1 MTVQERDTVERE
13 LIQLKNAALV
23 LETEISGRRNALQG
37 LQEMIVKRQRILAEN
52 AAAHPEPTE
61 KPTS

>member
-1 MTVQERDTVERE
+1 MTVQERDTLERE

-52 AAAHPEPTE
+52 AVENKE
-61 KPTS
+61 VQK